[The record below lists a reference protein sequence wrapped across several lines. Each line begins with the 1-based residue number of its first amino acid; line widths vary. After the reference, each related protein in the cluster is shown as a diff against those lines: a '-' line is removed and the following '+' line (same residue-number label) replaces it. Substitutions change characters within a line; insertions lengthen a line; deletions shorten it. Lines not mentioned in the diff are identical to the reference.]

1 MTETLTVH
9 NGIDVDQPLATID
22 AIKDHPHVASLT
34 GAPSCCQW
42 SWMDY

>member
-1 MTETLTVH
+1 MTETETVR
-9 NGIDVDQPLATID
+9 NGIDVGQLPATID

-42 SWMDY
+42 SWIDC